1 MLILWQ
7 EPKVILSAPPSE
19 VDTIKTVVL
28 GVNET
33 ILDGTET
40 IISNASVLQRSANDE
55 NH

>member
-7 EPKVILSAPPSE
+7 EPKKLSAPSE

-40 IISNASVLQRSANDE
+40 IISNASCTTITQRQ
-55 NH
+55 

>member
-7 EPKVILSAPPSE
+7 EPKVFISSIRE

-28 GVNET
+28 GVNEN

-40 IISNASVLQRSANDE
+40 IISNASCYE
-55 NH
+55 

>member
-1 MLILWQ
+1 VAGAKSYI
-7 EPKVILSAPPSE
+7 IAPSK

-40 IISNASVLQRSANDE
+40 IISNASVYYK
-55 NH
+55 